1 MDEEPYRYVK
11 PNDNLHMANK
21 SFKVIKI
28 LLLQSDLMFLFI
40 MLHFIPKLLAKD
52 TYWWEA
58 VMG

>member
-52 TYWWEA
+52 TYW
-58 VMG
+58 